1 MKLLRWGEKQLTKGN
16 FISETRYAIIALIT
30 KLLCNITF
38 TQECYMLNKKCQ
50 DGMCSAFSH
59 SFTAVSQSIIERS
72 IEMSFSSWATALQR
86 VRETKTLDFVLE
98 TVKLNVIMTI
108 SHAKVKPIVLTYTQE
123 KRVKL

>member
-1 MKLLRWGEKQLTKGN
+1 
-16 FISETRYAIIALIT
+16 
-30 KLLCNITF
+30 
-38 TQECYMLNKKCQ
+38 MLNKKCQ
-50 DGMCSAFSH
+50 DGMCSAFSY
-59 SFTAVSQSIIERS
+59 SFTAVSQSIIEHS

-98 TVKLNVIMTI
+98 IVKLNVIMTI